1 MRSIYSVLLSCAL
14 GVSPVLALN
23 PAPAP
28 APAPELPKIETQ
40 LPGNTSLAAFV
51 NFQRLFALY
60 GDILVKSHWYR
71 DAQKEIAAGFPD
83 PAKDINQLGI
93 VANLED
99 VETAS
104 AGVVSQGSI
113 DMARAM
119 AWAQSH
125 HLGFTPSNYHG
136 VTLMTTQQDKAAVQ
150 VGFVN
155 ESTTLLSIDRPVVH
169 DTSKNIIGT
178 IQGQIPSF
186 SATTGITLP
195 ANYLGNASLKMTD
208 ALRAVLG
215 HSGSWEPISHID
227 LATASVTSDVATQD
241 AQIDL
246 VVTCDAEVTA
256 QKLNDIVQKDIPHL
270 TGANGPCSKLVASV
284 AGKVLTV
291 NGSVKRVF
299 LEQVLGH

>member
-1 MRSIYSVLLSCAL
+1 MRGILPVLLSCAIGL
-14 GVSPVLALN
+14 SPVLALD

-28 APAPELPKIETQ
+28 APSEQPKIETQ
-40 LPGNTSLAAFV
+40 LPGNTSFAAFV
-51 NFQRLFALY
+51 NFQRLFQLY
-60 GDILVKSHWYR
+60 GDILIKSHWYR

-83 PAKDINQLGI
+83 PAKDITQLGV

-99 VETAS
+99 IGTAS

-136 VTLMTTQQDKAAVQ
+136 VTLMTTQLDKSAIQA
-150 VGFVN
+150 GFVN
-155 ESTTLLSIDRPVVH
+155 ETTTLLAIDRPVLH
-169 DTSKNIIGT
+169 DTAKNIIGT
-178 IQGQIPSF
+178 IQGQVPSF

-195 ANYLGNASLKMTD
+195 ANYLGNASFKMTD
-208 ALRAVLG
+208 ALRAVLS
-215 HSGSWEPISHID
+215 HSGSWEPITHID

-241 AQIDL
+241 AQVDL
-246 VVTCDAEVTA
+246 VVTCDADAAA
-256 QKLNDIVQKDIPHL
+256 QTLLAIVQKDIPHL
-270 TGANGPCSKLVASV
+270 TGANGPCSKLVAS
-284 AGKVLTV
+284 ATGKVLTV